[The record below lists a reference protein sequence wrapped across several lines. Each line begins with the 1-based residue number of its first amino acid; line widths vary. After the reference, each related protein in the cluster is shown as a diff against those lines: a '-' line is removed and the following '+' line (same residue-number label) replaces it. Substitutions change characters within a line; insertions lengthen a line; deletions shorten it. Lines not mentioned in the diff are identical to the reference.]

1 MKAVSDLDVTVRPPT
16 PKDAEALA
24 RSWQEGARE
33 LLELA
38 PDRFRIPDED
48 GLVEFFRQDLQA
60 SAGPDRLSLVA
71 EVEGEIGGSLEA
83 QLNPPMESAHFQV
96 LDYLGK
102 PRVYVNHLL
111 VDPRFRRRGVAT
123 ALMQAVERWA
133 REKGAGSIALDT
145 YAQSPLSVP
154 FYEAVGYER
163 ASVVFEKRLG

>member
-1 MKAVSDLDVTVRPPT
+1 
-16 PKDAEALA
+16 
-24 RSWQEGARE
+24 
-33 LLELA
+33 
-38 PDRFRIPDED
+38 
-48 GLVEFFRQDLQA
+48 
-60 SAGPDRLSLVA
+60 
-71 EVEGEIGGSLEA
+71 
-83 QLNPPMESAHFQV
+83 
-96 LDYLGK
+96 
-102 PRVYVNHLL
+102 VNHLL